1 METLFRFCCGVMEVV
16 AVLSGYT
23 YEEVNSI
30 TFLYLQPTLLT
41 FTAALPMLL
50 MIYKLWR
57 QRTPK
62 RFALT
67 AATVLWF
74 LPFAFG
80 TLKLWRHYDMS
91 LQSACELAYKDL
103 AWLGDVTGLGYQ
115 AVNLLLFIVAFLFFF
130 LLNIFL
136 FTLLR
141 NTVLDAPKV
150 KRRKNSR
157 MKKLKN

>member
-1 METLFRFCCGVMEVV
+1 MDTLYRFCCGVMEVV

-23 YEEVNSI
+23 IEEVNSI
-30 TFLYLQPTLLT
+30 AFIYTQPALLT

-50 MIYKLWR
+50 MIFKLWK

-67 AATVLWF
+67 AATVVWF

-80 TLKLWRHYDMS
+80 TLKLWQHYDMP
-91 LQSACELAYKDL
+91 LQEAFELAYTDL
-103 AWLGDVTGLGYQ
+103 ANLGEATGLGFE
-115 AVNLLLFIVAFLFFF
+115 AVTLLLFIVVFLFLF
-130 LLNIFL
+130 LLNIFF

-141 NTVLDAPKV
+141 NTVLDALRV
-150 KRRKNSR
+150 RRRSKT
-157 MKKLKN
+157 KKTKH